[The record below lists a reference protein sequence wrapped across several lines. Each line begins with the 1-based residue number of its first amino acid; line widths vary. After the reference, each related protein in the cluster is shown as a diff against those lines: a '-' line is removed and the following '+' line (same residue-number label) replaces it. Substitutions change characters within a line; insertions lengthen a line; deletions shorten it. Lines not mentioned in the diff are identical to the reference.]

1 MKTALLFFAL
11 LFQQMNAQVI
21 SDNPGPEVTDAYFTG
36 GAIKLGN
43 YISQN
48 IRYPEDAAFRHVE
61 GVVVV
66 TFTIDTAGVI
76 CNAQIRRG
84 IGNGCDEEA
93 LRLVKNMP
101 KWAPAMLNGK
111 PVASGS
117 TLHIDFRMPR

>member
-21 SDNPGPEVTDAYFTG
+21 SDNPGPEVTDAYFAG
-36 GAIKLGN
+36 GAVKLGN

-48 IRYPEDAAFRHVE
+48 IRYPENAAFRHVE
-61 GVVVV
+61 GVVAV
-66 TFTIDTAGVI
+66 TFTIDTSGVI
-76 CNAQIRRG
+76 RNAQVRRG

-93 LRLVKNMP
+93 LRLVNNMP
-101 KWAPAMLNGK
+101 KWAPALLNGK
-111 PVASGS
+111 PVASGC